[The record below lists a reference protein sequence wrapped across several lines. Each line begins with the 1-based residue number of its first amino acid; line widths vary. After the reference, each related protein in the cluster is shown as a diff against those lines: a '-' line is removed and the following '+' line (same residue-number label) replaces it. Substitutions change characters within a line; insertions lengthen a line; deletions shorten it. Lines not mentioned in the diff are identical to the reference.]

1 MISKETS
8 SLICD
13 LLMTLSQKESKLEII
28 RQVIADIEEFDAY
41 QVFTYLDKESK
52 NFLTDFNIFQFL
64 QKNGVECTIEE
75 VKFIILFYD
84 ENFDGVLSYTE
95 FLGIILSDSNF
106 TLRKRTREKIGSN
119 YGKNNLPFKVE
130 YTLVNLFNRELEL
143 IRSCWAIIKKIKSRA
158 DFNLQEI
165 YHCMKGFDDINSESI
180 KTFLQANFVDFS
192 EEDIRAI
199 MKRMDINRD
208 SKIDFNEFHLFF
220 CFPNMHYSAKCNCVE
235 INTNNNTFNNN
246 QLFYQSNL
254 INNINEIPIN
264 SSGLEM
270 RLSPERKLSPFNE
283 KINNIYN
290 NLNNNQINS
299 EKEIPLTPS
308 LNLRKTPERKYINN
322 DLSYKSLLSTTNN
335 LENNNIQCCCDCL
348 CIPCI
353 CCNENFELNESDF
366 ICYISNLMEI
376 ESNIE
381 KVKIDLVNCEDFFFQ
396 ELFRLFETDK
406 RGIITEDNFNKSLN
420 KLGIYISLKEIKLLM
435 RRIDIKRNGFI
446 SYADFFDFLVPFQKK
461 YRINVEKRN
470 YNKNEIKDFDFLPI
484 KIKILLQN
492 LIRIIISS
500 EGLLERLRFQMGNA
514 KNGLEKIFEKMSGK
528 EKNVVNYINFY
539 KYLKN
544 TGLEVDDL
552 KCKLAFIRFDRKRN
566 SQVEMWEIED
576 ELTPLY

>member
-8 SLICD
+8 ALICD

-143 IRSCWAIIKKIKSRA
+143 IRSCWAIIKKIKSRT

-192 EEDIRAI
+192 EDDIRAI

-220 CFPNMHYSAKCNCVE
+220 CFPNMHYSAKCNCDE

-270 RLSPERKLSPFNE
+270 RLSPERKFSPFNE

-290 NLNNNQINS
+290 NLNNNQINN
-299 EKEIPLTPS
+299 EKEIPLSPS
-308 LNLRKTPERKYINN
+308 LHLRKTPERKYINN